1 MSYHHIFFTNV
12 LNTAAEKKMT
22 HQELAAKAKL
32 SASLLSSITRGQG
45 NPTLETMTS
54 IAAALETPLPYLL
67 THHALNADYLAMLS
81 KDRQYMPILPD
92 NYECVTV
99 ILPRYRAFTVK
110 KWGAEAIK
118 ELKRKK

>member
-1 MSYHHIFFTNV
+1 
-12 LNTAAEKKMT
+12 
-22 HQELAAKAKL
+22 
-32 SASLLSSITRGQG
+32 
-45 NPTLETMTS
+45 MTS

-67 THHALNADYLAMLS
+67 THHDLDADYLAMLS

-99 ILPRYRAFTVK
+99 ILPKYRAFTVK

-118 ELKRKK
+118 ELKLKI